1 MAFSL
6 LPRSRSRPIVGL
18 DIEPGRVVAAEVNLN
33 DTVQLTRAVSIALP
47 LGVVRDGEVV
57 DVEAVSA
64 ALRQLWSEHKGL
76 GRDVR
81 IGVANAK
88 IVVRTVDI
96 PPLTDAGQI
105 DAAVRHIAADELP
118 MPLESAVL
126 DFKPVGI
133 VETPSGPRQRVVV
146 IAARREMVEAVVAAV
161 TGAGLKPRGVDLS
174 AFAMI
179 RALGGG
185 RADCALYLSVG
196 GMANMAVVVD
206 GICLFT
212 RVTGAGLE
220 GMGIELAERR
230 SLTLEQARMWL
241 RQVGFEDDLD
251 EIEGDPE
258 TVRDA
263 RAILVE
269 GTRRLATEVRASLEF
284 HQTQA
289 ASGADIAHA
298 VLTGAAASVPGF
310 ADALSVELGMPVQ
323 TRSVAA
329 SDELAAKTDLGGVTV
344 AAGLAVEAVPT

>member
-18 DIEPGRVVAAEVNLN
+18 DIEPGRAVAAEVNLN
-33 DTVQLTRAVSIALP
+33 GTVQLTRAVSIALP

-96 PPLTDAGQI
+96 PPLTDAAQI

-133 VETPSGPRQRVVV
+133 VETPAGPRQRVVV

-185 RADCALYLSVG
+185 RADSALYLSVG

-241 RQVGFEDDLD
+241 RRVGFEDDLD
-251 EIEGDPE
+251 TIEGDVE

-289 ASGADIAHA
+289 ASGAGIARA

-310 ADALSVELGMPVQ
+310 ADALSAELGMPVE
-323 TRSVAA
+323 TRSVGA
-329 SDELAAKTDLGGVTV
+329 SDELAATTDLGGVTI
-344 AAGLAVEAVPT
+344 AAGLAVEAVPA